1 MPLKIEHHI
10 VLDSSPALC
19 KLIDAITGNDEKVK
33 ALEAQMDSWLATLG
47 QSIGE
52 LKTVSGQVDSTK

>member
-19 KLIDAITGNDEKVK
+19 KLIDAITGASKDDENKILVELTNK
-33 ALEAQMDSWLATLG
+33 
-47 QSIGE
+47 
-52 LKTVSGQVDSTK
+52 LKTAKEKLIASFGENIKKSQ

>member
-19 KLIDAITGNDEKVK
+19 KLIDAITGDERVK
-33 ALEAQMDSWLATLG
+33 ELENQMDSWLATLE
-47 QSIGE
+47 QSIGKVE
-52 LKTVSGQVDSTK
+52 TVSEQVDSKK